1 MNDTEAFAAAL
12 RKVLQDLATAKKE
25 GKTMMK
31 DAYPRSPLH
40 VEQRGSG
47 PKVVFVHGGEE
58 AGGSVAF
65 ASQFPLAHAF
75 TLILPDLPGH
85 GQSPAQGHK
94 NAERDA
100 LLIAN
105 LLDDGAHL
113 VGHSYGGAV
122 ALRVAARRPEVVN
135 SLTLIEPATFDIAQE
150 DPAVRQMLA
159 ELAQAIAIPD
169 LRQRLEAFATVVGIH
184 KTWQDPLSESYRKF
198 AEDLPFT
205 LPSSGTT
212 TIPSRQLTEQVAAA
226 DIPALVISGGHS
238 AAFEKV
244 CDVLAGALGAERA
257 VISGYGHAPQQSGEP
272 FNTCLE
278 RFWSRLSS

>member
-1 MNDTEAFAAAL
+1 
-12 RKVLQDLATAKKE
+12 
-25 GKTMMK
+25 MK
-31 DAYPRSPLH
+31 DTYPRSQMH

-58 AGGSVAF
+58 AGGSGAF
-65 ASQFPLAHAF
+65 ASQLPLAHSF

-100 LLIAN
+100 LLIED

-122 ALRVAARRPEVVN
+122 ALRAAAGRPEAVH
-135 SLTLIEPATFDIAQE
+135 SLTLVEPATFDIAQQ
-150 DPAVRQMLA
+150 DPVVRQMLA

-169 LRQRLEAFATVVGIH
+169 LRQRLEAFAKTVGIH
-184 KTWQDPLSESYRKF
+184 KTWQDPLSEPYRRF
-198 AEDLPFT
+198 AEDLPFLQPNT
-205 LPSSGTT
+205 L
-212 TIPSRQLTEQVAAA
+212 IPSRQLAEQVAAA
-226 DIPALVISGGHS
+226 GIPSLVISGGHR
-238 AAFEKV
+238 AAFENL
-244 CDVLAGALGAERA
+244 CDVMAGVLGAQRA
-257 VISGYGHAPQQSGEP
+257 VISGYGHAPQLSGEP

-278 RFWSRLSS
+278 RFWSHLFS